1 MQAVAENAVIISD
14 DGNYV
19 RYHPR
24 CPHCG
29 KVHENLT
36 SGVGCGNGIVASAGF
51 HTCYQCHKNFQVRII
66 RR

>member
-1 MQAVAENAVIISD
+1 MQAVAENAVIVSD

-24 CPHCG
+24 CPQCG
-29 KVHENLT
+29 KVNESLT
-36 SGVGCGNGIVASAGF
+36 SGVGCGNGIVAGPGF
-51 HTCYQCHKNFQVRII
+51 HTCYQCHKSFQVRII

>member
-36 SGVGCGNGIVASAGF
+36 SGVG
-51 HTCYQCHKNFQVRII
+51 
-66 RR
+66 

>member
-29 KVHENLT
+29 K
-36 SGVGCGNGIVASAGF
+36 GIVASAGS
-51 HTCYQCHKNFQVRII
+51 HTCYQCRKSFQVRII